1 MGAYAR
7 LYLFSGSDIE
17 YIRLLEKALQA
28 LQSHHLNCRL
38 GSFSPTTESNRP
50 PKRRRDGTALKSPAV
65 LESAEPT
72 SCLAL
77 LPSGT
82 SSPSTSPDGA
92 LSTQSLT
99 APSAPAASHDPRP
112 GPENPSKKARA
123 GSWKKA
129 ADALIND
136 TPVAEKWKTPWI
148 IESTVPS
155 SDCHSP
161 AKLIL
166 GTSPPN
172 TISGIVETSFQDEI
186 LVRAATFAS
195 NIANYGNRADLYTK
209 IHSFHE
215 IVLVSICVVLL
226 DCGKPQEDVD
236 SIMQIHISNA
246 EPKHLN
252 RLRNGAKWA
261 NSLVNALH
269 WRGWGKRAQE
279 VLFYCKLHKKQFSI
293 EQFLTDPGGKP
304 ITLYGRFSDSR
315 STSLPYF
322 VTRLSEAKY
331 TNGPATGMVQGSLTV
346 QNPLIPS
353 LVQSVIGTS
362 VE

>member
-7 LYLFSGSDIE
+7 LYLFSGSDTE
-17 YIRLLEKALQA
+17 YIHLLEKALQV

-38 GSFSPTTESNRP
+38 GSFSTSTQSNRP
-50 PKRRRDGTALKSPAV
+50 PKRRRDGTPVKPPAV
-65 LESAEPT
+65 LGSAAPT

-77 LPSGT
+77 PPSGT
-82 SSPSTSPDGA
+82 LLPSTPPDGA
-92 LSTQSLT
+92 RSTPSLT
-99 APSAPAASHDPRP
+99 APSAPAASHPP
-112 GPENPSKKARA
+112 QGGSQNPSKKARA

-129 ADALIND
+129 ADALITD
-136 TPVAEKWKTPWI
+136 TPVAESWTTPWI
-148 IESTVPS
+148 VDSGVF
-155 SDCHSP
+155 SDCHST
-161 AKLIL
+161 AELIL
-166 GTSPPN
+166 GTSFPK
-172 TISGIVETSFQDEI
+172 TISGVAETGFQDEI
-186 LVRAATFAS
+186 LVRAAAFAS

-209 IHSFHE
+209 IHSFYE
-215 IVLVSICVVLL
+215 LVLGSLCIVLL

-279 VLFYCKLHKKQFSI
+279 LLFYCKLHNAILDCTVSHHS
-293 EQFLTDPGGKP
+293 GGKP

-331 TNGPATGMVQGSLTV
+331 INGPTTGMVQDSLTA

-353 LVQSVIGTS
+353 LVRSVIGTS
-362 VE
+362 VA

>member
-1 MGAYAR
+1 
-7 LYLFSGSDIE
+7 
-17 YIRLLEKALQA
+17 
-28 LQSHHLNCRL
+28 
-38 GSFSPTTESNRP
+38 
-50 PKRRRDGTALKSPAV
+50 
-65 LESAEPT
+65 
-72 SCLAL
+72 
-77 LPSGT
+77 
-82 SSPSTSPDGA
+82 
-92 LSTQSLT
+92 LT
-99 APSAPAASHDPRP
+99 ASSAPAASHNPQS
-112 GPENPSKKARA
+112 GSENPSKKARA
-123 GSWKKA
+123 ESWKKA

-136 TPVAEKWKTPWI
+136 TPVAEKWRTPWI
-148 IESTVPS
+148 IESAGS
-155 SDCHSP
+155 SYHCHSP
-161 AKLIL
+161 AKFIL

-172 TISGIVETSFQDEI
+172 AISGVVETGFQDEI

-195 NIANYGNRADLYTK
+195 NIANYGSRADLYTK

-215 IVLVSICVVLL
+215 IVLGSICVVLL

-261 NSLVNALH
+261 NGLVNALH
-269 WRGWGKRAQE
+269 WRGWGRRAQE
-279 VLFYCKLHKKQFSI
+279 VLFYCKLNKAILDYTLSYRS
-293 EQFLTDPGGKP
+293 GGKP

-322 VTRLSEAKY
+322 VTRLSETKY
-331 TNGPATGMVQGSLTV
+331 TDGPATGMVQDPLTV

-353 LVQSVIGTS
+353 LVRSVIGTS